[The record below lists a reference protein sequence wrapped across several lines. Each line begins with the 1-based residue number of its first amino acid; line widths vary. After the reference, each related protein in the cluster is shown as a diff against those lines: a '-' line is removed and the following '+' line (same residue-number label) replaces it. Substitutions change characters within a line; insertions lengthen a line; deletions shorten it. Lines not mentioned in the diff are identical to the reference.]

1 MALQNA
7 LGTDMAT
14 LARRLQEMGRGKD
27 RVLAHITHEEAAL
40 LKARGGRGSIN
51 PATGL
56 LEFDDAGIGTE
67 YSVQSANAIAPPVIE
82 APIPIPQQQAQQ
94 PAPAQPTEAVTV
106 TGQKQQP
113 QNVTI
118 SNVPTDF
125 GPVNPPAPVLP
136 AQPVAAPAAPAA
148 PAAAPAAPV
157 EAVGVTGTRPAAPA
171 IDYSYL
177 DKPYQPPAEAAPAKS
192 TNDQAKGFLS
202 NNSTLLEI
210 LGLGGLGLF
219 GARNAAQSGQQAAAL
234 QSNLAG
240 LAQPALD
247 AGNTA
252 MSTTLAGGLTPQNQQ
267 ALDAA
272 RAQTA
277 QGQSGGAV
285 SSQQATEAISTT
297 FANLLNTQLNQALT
311 LLNQADTQLQNA
323 YTQGYNANVANQ
335 TNTQNFYSSLAQL
348 AARIGGVGGSG
359 TTITLPA
366 GSSVQ

>member
-1 MALQNA
+1 MSNWQIAKREPENHKA
-7 LGTDMAT
+7 KN
-14 LARRLQEMGRGKD
+14 GRKF
-27 RVLAHITHEEAAL
+27 RT
-40 LKARGGRGSIN
+40 
-51 PATGL
+51 
-56 LEFDDAGIGTE
+56 FC
-67 YSVQSANAIAPPVIE
+67 
-82 APIPIPQQQAQQ
+82 
-94 PAPAQPTEAVTV
+94 
-106 TGQKQQP
+106 
-113 QNVTI
+113 
-118 SNVPTDF
+118 
-125 GPVNPPAPVLP
+125 
-136 AQPVAAPAAPAA
+136 
-148 PAAAPAAPV
+148 
-157 EAVGVTGTRPAAPA
+157 
-171 IDYSYL
+171 
-177 DKPYQPPAEAAPAKS
+177 KS

-335 TNTQNFYSSLAQL
+335 TNTQNFYMGLAEL
-348 AARIGGVGGSG
+348 AARLGGVGGGG

-366 GSSVQ
+366 GSSVK

>member
-94 PAPAQPTEAVTV
+94 PAPAQPTEAVRV
-106 TGQKQQP
+106 TGTRDNTSPTSVTLPDAAPAFSPAVAP
-113 QNVTI
+113 QLAA
-118 SNVPTDF
+118 
-125 GPVNPPAPVLP
+125 PAP
-136 AQPVAAPAAPAA
+136 AAAAPAAPATTEA
-148 PAAAPAAPV
+148 VTVPGQRQAAPAAPV
-157 EAVGVTGTRPAAPA
+157 
-171 IDYSYL
+171 DFSYL
-177 DKPYQPPAEAAPAKS
+177 DRPYQPPAEAAPAKS

-323 YTQGYNANVANQ
+323 YTYGYNANVANQ